1 MKKYRSLLWPT
12 ILVCTIGTGQLKE
25 VETGVYKWDEL
36 PITERPDRTGRK
48 ILEGYS
54 PHFSFLEIHAT
65 TQAKGAKPAPPH
77 TQKNIEELI
86 VVKEGTMKMTIDG
99 ESEIL
104 HAGSVVLIPPL
115 TEQSMENVGDG
126 ELTYYV
132 IMFTSKKPMDVER
145 GKKAGHAL
153 FLEASSVVPKTTSKG
168 SSTPYFDRPS
178 AMCEKF
184 EMHATQL
191 NEKGPS
197 HEPHSHLDSE
207 LIIVTEGE
215 TQMTINNKNYKG
227 VAGDVYFIR
236 SNDFHGISNIGDQPC
251 RYYAIRWH

>member
-1 MKKYRSLLWPT
+1 MKFQSMLWPS
-12 ILVCTIGTGQLKE
+12 ILICTIGTSQLKE
-25 VETGVYKWDEL
+25 VETGVYKWNEL
-36 PITERPDRTGRK
+36 PKKESPERISRK

-54 PHFSFLEIHAT
+54 PHFSFFEIHAT
-65 TQAKGAKPAPPH
+65 TQAKGAKPAAPH

-86 VVKEGTMKMTIDG
+86 VVKKGQMKMTIDG
-99 ESEIL
+99 ESKIL
-104 HAGSVVLIPPL
+104 SAGSVVLIPPL

-132 IMFTSKKPMDVER
+132 IMFTANEPMDMER
-145 GKKAGHAL
+145 SKKAGHQL
-153 FLEASSVVPKTTSKG
+153 FLESSSLKSKETKKG
-168 SSTPYFDRPS
+168 SSTPYFERPS
-178 AMCEKF
+178 AMCKKF

-191 NEKGPS
+191 NGKGPS

-207 LIIVTEGE
+207 LIIVLEGQ
-215 TQMTINNKNYKG
+215 TQMTINNKNYTG
-227 VAGDVYFIR
+227 ETGDVYFIR